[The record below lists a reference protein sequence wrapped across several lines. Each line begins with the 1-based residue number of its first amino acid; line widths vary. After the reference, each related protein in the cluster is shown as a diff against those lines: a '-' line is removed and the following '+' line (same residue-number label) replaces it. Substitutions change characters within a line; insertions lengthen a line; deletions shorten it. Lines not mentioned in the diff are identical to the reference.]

1 MCTVLFIPQK
11 DSVIFTSLRD
21 ENPERP
27 ATAGP
32 ALLSGENWS
41 FIAPLDRRAGGTW
54 AGINNYGNV
63 VILLN
68 GAFENHRKETAYKK
82 SRGLIVTA
90 LLKSVYPVVEWSLMD
105 MQGVEPYTLVV
116 WSEQNLF
123 QLVWD
128 GENKHRT
135 HFDTGSAR
143 IWSSATLYS
152 PAAKNYRQELFE
164 NWMNTQPGI
173 SRESI
178 FSFFSSVTDPE
189 NGFII
194 NRGARL
200 KTLSYS
206 FIELGPGQQ
215 GLLSYQDLRSGN
227 RQTKVLPLEHFI
239 PDLNNLYF
247 PSTPP
252 DHAG

>member
-21 ENPERP
+21 ENPQRP

-32 ALLSGENWS
+32 ALLSGENWR
-41 FIAPLDRRAGGTW
+41 FLAPLDRQAGGTW

-68 GAFENHRKETAYKK
+68 GAFENHRKQKQYKK

-105 MQGVEPYTLVV
+105 MEGVEPYTLVV

-128 GENKHRT
+128 GENKHRA
-135 HFDTGSAR
+135 HFDTGRAR

-152 PAAKNYRQELFE
+152 PGAKKNRQELFE
-164 NWMNTQPGI
+164 NWMNSKPRI
-173 SRESI
+173 SQESVL
-178 FSFFSSVTDPE
+178 SFFSSSNDPE
-189 NGFII
+189 NGFIM
-194 NRGARL
+194 NRGAGL
-200 KTLSYS
+200 KTLSYT
-206 FIELGPGQQ
+206 FIALGPGQQ
-215 GLLSYQDLRSGN
+215 GVLSYQDLKSGS
-227 RQTKVLPLEHFI
+227 RQTEFLTVEHFI

-247 PSTPP
+247 PSNPP
-252 DHAG
+252 DHAC